1 MTVVLDLKGVTSG
14 YGEVRVLESVSLE
27 VRAGSITALVGSNG
41 AGKTTLMRSIAGLL
55 PLATGQILLDGIDI
69 GPAPP
74 HRRIELGLAL
84 VPEGRLIFPDF
95 TVEENLKIGAMVRHA
110 RPKRQRRI
118 EEMYE
123 LFPRLRERRSQRGG
137 TLSGGEQQMLALA
150 RGLMAGPRLLLLD
163 EPSLGLA
170 PIVVEQLFDVIPRI
184 RETGVTVFIVEQD
197 VRSSLELADTGYVM
211 ENGRIVQTGPAV
223 KLLDDPSIKE
233 AYLGL

>member
-1 MTVVLDLKGVTSG
+1 
-14 YGEVRVLESVSLE
+14 
-27 VRAGSITALVGSNG
+27 
-41 AGKTTLMRSIAGLL
+41 
-55 PLATGQILLDGIDI
+55 
-69 GPAPP
+69 
-74 HRRIELGLAL
+74 
-84 VPEGRLIFPDF
+84 
-95 TVEENLKIGAMVRHA
+95 
-110 RPKRQRRI
+110 
-118 EEMYE
+118 
-123 LFPRLRERRSQRGG
+123 
-137 TLSGGEQQMLALA
+137 MLALA

-223 KLLDDPSIKE
+223 KLLDDPLIKE

>member
-1 MTVVLDLKGVTSG
+1 MTALLDLQGVTSG

-27 VRAGSITALVGSNG
+27 VSAGSITALVGSNG

-55 PLATGQILLDGIDI
+55 PLATGRILLDGIDI
-69 GPAPP
+69 GPAPT

-95 TVEENLKIGAMVRHA
+95 TVEENLKIGAIVRHA
-110 RPKRQRRI
+110 RPERHGRI

-123 LFPRLRERRSQRGG
+123 LFPRLRERRSQAGG

-150 RGLMAGPRLLLLD
+150 RGMMAVPRLLLLD

-170 PIVVEQLFDVIPRI
+170 PIVVEQLFEVIPRI

-197 VRSSLELADTGYVM
+197 VRSSLELADTAYVM
-211 ENGRIVQTGPAV
+211 ENGRIVQTGPAA